1 MGRASP
7 RAYAKGGVSTP
18 IVILAFTPGE
28 SKADMTC
35 HNCQIETVKAGV
47 YGKSRIQRYKC
58 QQCGKRFSEPPQK
71 PFGAEVRLPLEKVR
85 MILHCLVEGNSVRST
100 ARLCDVEKR
109 TVLNMLMLAGQGC
122 ERLLAD
128 QIQNVPVKDLE
139 LDEIWT
145 YVQKKEGHEDPEE
158 ADDQRIG
165 EAYTFIALERSS
177 KLVVAWHLGKR
188 DRANTEDFML
198 KVRSATADTRF
209 ELCTDAFAPY
219 AGAIDL
225 TLSDRVD
232 YSQVVKVYSKQEEGR
247 ERYSPG
253 AFVTVEKQAIFGEP
267 DLARASTSH
276 VERQNGTL
284 RQWCKRL
291 TRLTDAFS
299 KKWENLQ
306 AALALHFAYYNFCRV
321 HGKLRVTP
329 AMEAGI
335 ADHVWGLEELI
346 ATL

>member
-1 MGRASP
+1 
-7 RAYAKGGVSTP
+7 
-18 IVILAFTPGE
+18 
-28 SKADMTC
+28 MTC
-35 HNCQIETVKAGV
+35 HNCQIETVKAAV
-47 YGKSRIQRYKC
+47 YGKARIQRFKC
-58 QQCGKRFSEPPQK
+58 QQCKKRFSELPQK
-71 PFGAEVRLPLEKVR
+71 PFGADVRLPLEKVR

-100 ARLCDVEKR
+100 GRLCDVEKR
-109 TVLNMLMLAGQGC
+109 TVLNMLTLAGRTC
-122 ERLLAD
+122 ERLLTER
-128 QIQNVPVKDLE
+128 IQNVRVRDLE

-145 YVQKKEGHEDPEE
+145 YVQKKEGHKAQWE
-158 ADDQRIG
+158 ADEQKIG
-165 EAYTFIALERSS
+165 DAYTFIALERSS

-188 DRANTEDFML
+188 DRINTEDFIA
-198 KVRSATADTRF
+198 KVRRATSEDRF
-209 ELCTDAFAPY
+209 EVCTDAFQPY

-225 TLSDRVD
+225 ALSDRVD

-253 AFVTVEKQAIFGEP
+253 AFVTVEKQAIIGDP

-291 TRLTDAFS
+291 TRLTYAFS

-306 AALALHFAYYNFCRV
+306 AALALHFAYYNFCRI

-329 AMEAGI
+329 AMEARI
-335 ADHVWGLEELI
+335 TDHVWDLGELI